1 MAADE
6 LNPREQ
12 SKPDKLTTRQAL
24 VVLFVCYGVLGTI
37 GLGSRAAYV
46 YSIIFGSLG
55 LLIAAVLIAI
65 ALIGINNRK
74 DKLQV
79 NDEIEALRKETLDD
93 LITFQLD
100 ADEIIRTRGIGT
112 SLQED
117 MENNPLVEKTIRR
130 DLDRAILLLQK
141 STTPVSK
148 LESVARAEIVKAKVL
163 DELT

>member
-1 MAADE
+1 MSTDETNSKDKSEWLKEYFYIMAPIFAM
-6 LNPREQ
+6 
-12 SKPDKLTTRQAL
+12 L
-24 VVLFVCYGVLGTI
+24 VLVITMGGGPKV
-37 GLGSRAAYV
+37 AYF
-46 YSIIFGSLG
+46 YSIVFGSLG

-79 NDEIEALRKETLDD
+79 NDEIEALRKETLED

-117 MENNPLVEKTIRR
+117 MENNPLIEKTIRR